1 MIEYNVAERLPLYF
15 HPGVEFMDRIW
26 ATIITELKKFFF
38 DNKGKFYCMV
48 VAVGAILVI
57 FTFVLNFFQINKK
70 AKIELVDASIYEDGD
85 SPSIDIKV
93 RNSGDSVAYL
103 YCVKVY
109 VLDSFQMREINY
121 DTCEEMQSDIELTDK
136 KNYEIKSGFADLI
149 PIKPEADE
157 ALQNETELTDHDK
170 QNQNGTGM
178 EGPEEIYEIYDLEDL
193 NDAPL
198 ASVDSSQNYL
208 IRLSDEKEQ
217 EFNISQAVY
226 PNDVDRFTLTLTDDE
241 EQMEDP
247 SVNCFY
253 IEIYYNNKDYVS
265 TSKMVIPLS
274 ADKMI
279 YNKDISEI
287 NLENARENYEVLLKF
302 YNYADTVRSEK
313 FSLLLTSYED
323 NKNDFLN

>member
-48 VAVGAILVI
+48 VAVGAILEI

-136 KNYEIKSGFADLI
+136 KI
-149 PIKPEADE
+149 
-157 ALQNETELTDHDK
+157 
-170 QNQNGTGM
+170 M
-178 EGPEEIYEIYDLEDL
+178 
-193 NDAPL
+193 
-198 ASVDSSQNYL
+198 
-208 IRLSDEKEQ
+208 R
-217 EFNISQAVY
+217 
-226 PNDVDRFTLTLTDDE
+226 
-241 EQMEDP
+241 
-247 SVNCFY
+247 
-253 IEIYYNNKDYVS
+253 
-265 TSKMVIPLS
+265 
-274 ADKMI
+274 
-279 YNKDISEI
+279 
-287 NLENARENYEVLLKF
+287 
-302 YNYADTVRSEK
+302 
-313 FSLLLTSYED
+313 
-323 NKNDFLN
+323 